1 MIFFSWIILEM
12 SRVGGGLYLLATAV
26 VVLRVVVLML
36 LGMTFVVSVDDDLL
50 DVHPIAVR

>member
-1 MIFFSWIILEM
+1 MR
-12 SRVGGGLYLLATAV
+12 RVGGGLYLLATVV
-26 VVLRVVVLML
+26 VVLVVVLVL

>member
-1 MIFFSWIILEM
+1 M